1 RGNLSFITVAFAGI
15 APLNVLLTMIVTQ
28 AMVKTTFE
36 IIVLPVTVWVVKKVK
51 ETEGTDTLY
60 FSVSYNPFSLKGI

>member
-1 RGNLSFITVAFAGI
+1 VAFAGI

-51 ETEGTDTLY
+51 ETEGTDTFD